1 MKLLTLFISFGLLV
15 GCGSNI
21 SEQKK
26 EVITLKILK
35 VVKEDTKWGCI
46 GTDYYTLVEV
56 KELGFRDKMCGDLGN
71 AGDEF
76 KGCFV
81 SNSVDP
87 VNNGLRRYC
96 D

>member
-1 MKLLTLFISFGLLV
+1 MKLLIVFISFGLLV
-15 GCGSNI
+15 GCGDVI
-21 SEQKK
+21 GQKK
-26 EVITLKILK
+26 EVVTLKILK
-35 VVKEDTKWGCI
+35 VQKEDTEWGCI
-46 GTDYYTLVEV
+46 GTDYYIIVEV
-56 KELGFRDKMCGDLGN
+56 KELGIRDKMCGDLGN

-81 SNSVDP
+81 SNSIDP